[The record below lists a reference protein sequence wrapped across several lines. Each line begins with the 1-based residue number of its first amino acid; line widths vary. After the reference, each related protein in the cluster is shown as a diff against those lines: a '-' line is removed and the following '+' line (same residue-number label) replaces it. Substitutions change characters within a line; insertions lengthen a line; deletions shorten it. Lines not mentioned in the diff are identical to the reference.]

1 MKSSLLEH
9 NIIQEPLKRFSSP
22 YIIRQELHVKDFD
35 SYFVWKI
42 SIWAIFALYYSHN
55 LTQINVDKVQVVQ
68 ESNETIT

>member
-35 SYFVWKI
+35 SDFVWKI
-42 SIWAIFALYYSHN
+42 SIWAIFALYYGHN
-55 LTQINVDKVQVVQ
+55 LTQINVDKVEVQ
-68 ESNETIT
+68 DNSKKDM

>member
-35 SYFVWKI
+35 SDFVWKI
-42 SIWAIFALYYSHN
+42 SIWAIFALYYGHN